1 MTSVRANGEV
11 EFRFFRA
18 GAGEVRL
25 AADFT
30 KWQDESL
37 AMRDEGNGWWTARV
51 RLAAGEY
58 RFRYV
63 ADGQWFTDFA
73 SHGVELKKSIWNS
86 VLVVPEG
93 NTTLTMPR
101 DDDRRAVAA

>member
-1 MTSVRANGEV
+1 MTSMKRNGEV

-18 GAGEVRL
+18 NASEVAL

-30 KWQDESL
+30 QWQ
-37 AMRDEGNGWWTARV
+37 AQAIPMRPEGNGWWVARV
-51 RLAAGEY
+51 RLDAGEY

-73 SHGVELKKSIWNS
+73 SHGVELKKQVWNS
-86 VLVVPEG
+86 VLLVPECV
-93 NTTLTMPR
+93 
-101 DDDRRAVAA
+101 AVEHREIQAIAA

>member
-1 MTSVRANGEV
+1 MTSTKANGEV

-18 GAGEVRL
+18 GAEEVLL

-30 KWQDESL
+30 DWMASAIPMQSD
-37 AMRDEGNGWWTARV
+37 GNGWWVARV
-51 RLAAGEY
+51 RLDAGEY

-73 SHGVELKKSIWNS
+73 SHGVELKKKVWNS
-86 VLVVPEG
+86 VLVVHEPAAHARP
-93 NTTLTMPR
+93 MR
-101 DDDRRAVAA
+101 VAA